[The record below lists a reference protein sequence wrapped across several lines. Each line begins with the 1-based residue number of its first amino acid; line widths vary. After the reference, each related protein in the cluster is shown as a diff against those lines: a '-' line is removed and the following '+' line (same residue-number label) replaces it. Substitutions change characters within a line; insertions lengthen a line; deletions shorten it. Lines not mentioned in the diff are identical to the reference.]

1 MRIEFVSSARGDF
14 HWSRPVLTIGRG
26 EDNDLVVSETQVAAR
41 HVTIHRDRRGLVLE
55 VAPETGRVYVNAR
68 PVRERA
74 LLRPGDSLSLG
85 DCRMLL
91 RDDADLD
98 ARETV
103 EPTDARCTVALRPVA
118 GPLSGRVIAVGD
130 RLELGATHGALPL
143 ELPGN
148 DAALLVLAWEGGELI
163 LDGSRVPARHAVRVN
178 GVKLVRAVLQPG
190 DQIGLAAHRFVV
202 DGPGWSAEPVV
213 VMPEPEVEA
222 DAANDESGGARG
234 DVWWLIVTAALLAL
248 GIALVLFVK
257 L

>member
-26 EDNDLVVSETQVAAR
+26 EANDLVVSETQVAPR
-41 HVTIHRDRRGLVLE
+41 HVTIHRDRRGMVLE
-55 VAPETGRVYVNAR
+55 VAPDAGRVYVNAR

-74 LLRPGDSLSLG
+74 LLRAGDSLSLG

-91 RDDADLD
+91 RDDADLE

-118 GPLSGRVIAVGD
+118 GPLSGRVVAVGD

-148 DAALLVLAWEGGELI
+148 DAALLVLAWDAGDLV

-178 GVKLVRAVLQPG
+178 GVKITRATLQPG
-190 DQIGLAAHRFVV
+190 DQIGLATHRFVV

-213 VMPEPEVEA
+213 VMPEPEPEP
-222 DAANDESGGARG
+222 DLGDDDSIGPRG
-234 DVWWLIVTAALLAL
+234 EVWWLILTAALLAL
-248 GIALVLFVK
+248 GIALVLFVR

>member
-14 HWSRPVLTIGRG
+14 HWSRPALTIGRAD
-26 EDNDLVVSETQVAAR
+26 DNDLVVSENQVAAR
-41 HVTIHRDRRGLVLE
+41 HVTIHRDRRGMVLD
-55 VAPETGRVYVNAR
+55 VRPETGRAYVNAR

-74 LLRPGDSLSLG
+74 LLRPGDTLSLG
-85 DCRMLL
+85 DCRMLI

-98 ARETV
+98 ARHV
-103 EPTDARCTVALRPVA
+103 AEPTDARCTVALRPVA
-118 GPLSGRVIAVGD
+118 GPLSGRTVPIGD

-148 DAALLVLAWEGGELI
+148 DAALLVLRWDDGELI

-178 GVKLVRAVLQPG
+178 GVKVVRTSLQPG
-190 DQIGLAAHRFVV
+190 DQIGLAAHRFVL

-213 VMPEPEVEA
+213 VMPEPEVDEA
-222 DAANDESGGARG
+222 LPEDAAGPRG
-234 DVWWLIVTAALLAL
+234 EVWWLILTAAILAL
-248 GIALVLFVK
+248 GIALVLFVR